1 MLDSNT
7 ILGVRGYLNCEEYD
21 HGILTQNWERW
32 PLGAPVVYSRA
43 EFGSDESG
51 SATRILSLISPSQQ
65 AAGSETV
72 TVYTKNI
79 VPVDLKPL
87 HKYHKVLNIDRF
99 DIDKLDRLIEFI
111 HDVGAI
117 SLVID
122 SDIGR
127 KHISA
132 DLRKLSDVFKYN
144 TLFYYNRWGSKHLA
158 GKDDVYSCVLTFLD
172 IPYCIPLF
180 NTHKVD
186 GIGLSVSGVTHKQ
199 SIKTGVLNRVFKA
212 EVIYSNYAD
221 NLLVIDGVDVNED
234 SPIGDSMFREIAD
247 VVNRELA
254 VGPPISSN
262 KKKRMLSSDKEQEPE
277 KAQEF
282 GQDFGQDSKWV
293 TNFTPPASPPSEFTK
308 NIAIGEVEMS
318 DAPISSGEVA
328 ELYTP
333 SDTLY
338 TTNDNTLYHAGID
351 GIEVK
356 FTTAA
361 AYNTETDNDDNN
373 SEDH

>member
-32 PLGAPVVYSRA
+32 PLGAPVVYSRE
-43 EFGSDESG
+43 EFESDEHG

-65 AAGSETV
+65 AAGLETIA
-72 TVYTKNI
+72 VYTKNI

-87 HKYHKVLNIDRF
+87 RKYHKVLNIDRF
-99 DIDKLDRLIEFI
+99 DIDRLDRLIEFI

-186 GIGLSVSGVTHKQ
+186 GIGLSVSGVTHEQ

-212 EVIYSNYAD
+212 EIIYSNYAD
-221 NLLVIDGVDVNED
+221 NLLVIDGVDVNKN
-234 SPIGDSMFREIAD
+234 SPIGDSMFREIGD
-247 VVNRELA
+247 VVNRELE
-254 VGPPISSN
+254 VGPPVSSK
-262 KKKRMLSSDKEQEPE
+262 KKKRMLSSDKEQEPSNVGYTGSSGNF
-277 KAQEF
+277 KAPVQ
-282 GQDFGQDSKWV
+282 
-293 TNFTPPASPPSEFTK
+293 PPSESVWKFTK
-308 NIAIGEVEMS
+308 NVAIEEVKMP
-318 DAPISSGEVA
+318 DAKVPYEEIITE
-328 ELYTP
+328 
-333 SDTLY
+333 Y
-338 TTNDNTLYHAGID
+338 TTNTNNTLYYNGN
-351 GIEVK
+351 EVK
-356 FTTAA
+356 FTTDSLL
-361 AYNTETDNDDNN
+361 NTDND